1 MKVIVKIL
9 KNILNII
16 FALVAIFAVLKL
28 IIKKLE
34 DKGIIKYDWI
44 VQKTPCG
51 KGLRCNVSL
60 KNNVFFSIQL

>member
-1 MKVIVKIL
+1 MKIIIKLLKI
-9 KNILNII
+9 ILNII
-16 FALVAIFAVLKL
+16 FALVGIVAVLKL

-34 DKGIIKYDWI
+34 DRGIIKYDWI

-60 KNNVFFSIQL
+60 KDNVFFSIQL